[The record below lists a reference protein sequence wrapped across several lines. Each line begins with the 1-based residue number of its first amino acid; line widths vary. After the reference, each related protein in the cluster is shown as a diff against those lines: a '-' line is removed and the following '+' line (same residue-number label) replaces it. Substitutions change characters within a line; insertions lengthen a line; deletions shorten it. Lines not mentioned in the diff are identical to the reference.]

1 MPQESREPIYRKKSP
16 FLAGLFSIIVPGSG
30 ELYAGAYWRA
40 ALFAALEGAA
50 WYFNIQQNDKG
61 DDQTAFYRSYAD
73 AHWSVVK
80 YAQWLNDNAKDFP
93 GGENAVPIA
102 IDPDPSLPEWQRVD
116 WEAMHATEMAIPQFS
131 HKLPPYGDQQ
141 YYELIGK
148 YNQYSYGWDDKTAG
162 DYWNPSSNFLY
173 YAGERGKANDYYNTA
188 DTILN
193 LIIINH
199 VLSAIDAAWAAAQF
213 NDFVDLYAQS
223 RLVRTPGGQMDIQTT
238 AQFSFRF

>member
-1 MPQESREPIYRKKSP
+1 MRLFALCFLLTVPLLHAQNADQESSAAPVSILMEIRGYGTGHALTAEANMPLWMPQESREPIYSRKSP
-16 FLAGLFSIIVPGSG
+16 FLAGLFSIIIPGSG

-73 AHWSVVK
+73 EHWSVVK

-102 IDPDPSLPEWQRVD
+102 IDPDPSLPDWQRVD
-116 WEAMHATEMAIPQFS
+116 WEAMHATEMAVPQFS

-173 YAGERGKANDYYNTA
+173 YAG
-188 DTILN
+188 
-193 LIIINH
+193 
-199 VLSAIDAAWAAAQF
+199 
-213 NDFVDLYAQS
+213 
-223 RLVRTPGGQMDIQTT
+223 
-238 AQFSFRF
+238 